1 MDLQRGV
8 TVFDALAL
16 TSHPSSNAESA
27 VLELENG
34 RDLDS
39 TTSKERSPRDQVNGT
54 TNDESSPQSSPKRKP
69 SVPRRG
75 QGVQKPRLNTD
86 RKPTLRSLLW
96 NSVKK
101 TVKRNS
107 VVGPSSRG
115 SVDVEAS
122 DFSFRQ
128 PPRGSPVSGSH
139 KKKGSPSLELHSG
152 KRRSRSSLAIEVR
165 PVTVGRRSS
174 EASLYDFTSPLVSHY
189 NSTLSGSVYSYPFCS
204 SSLSW
209 SRQLLKKM

>member
-1 MDLQRGV
+1 MAG
-8 TVFDALAL
+8 
-16 TSHPSSNAESA
+16 
-27 VLELENG
+27 LELENG

-39 TTSKERSPRDQVNGT
+39 TTNKERSPQDQVNVT
-54 TNDESSPQSSPKRKP
+54 TNDESSPKTSPKRKP
-69 SVPRRG
+69 CVLRRG
-75 QGVQKPRLNTD
+75 DGANCVDKSRLKTD
-86 RKPTLRSLLW
+86 RKPTLRSRLW
-96 NSVKK
+96 NSVKR

-165 PVTVGRRSS
+165 PRTPVTERLRSS
-174 EASLYDFTSPLVSHY
+174 EASLYDLHPSCFTLQDLQLYIVWECVSI
-189 NSTLSGSVYSYPFCS
+189 LFCS
-204 SSLSW
+204 PSISW

>member
-1 MDLQRGV
+1 MAG
-8 TVFDALAL
+8 
-16 TSHPSSNAESA
+16 
-27 VLELENG
+27 LELENG
-34 RDLDS
+34 RDLRTEDS
-39 TTSKERSPRDQVNGT
+39 TTSKERSPQDQVNGT
-54 TNDESSPQSSPKRKP
+54 TNDESSPQASPKRKP
-69 SVPRRG
+69 SVPQRG
-75 QGVQKPRLNTD
+75 QGGSCVQKPRLKTD
-86 RKPTLRSLLW
+86 RKPTLRSRLW
-96 NSVKK
+96 NSVKR

-165 PVTVGRRSS
+165 PAMVGFRSS
-174 EASLYDFTSPLVSHY
+174 EASLYDFT
-189 NSTLSGSVYSYPFCS
+189 
-204 SSLSW
+204 
-209 SRQLLKKM
+209 

>member
-1 MDLQRGV
+1 MAD
-8 TVFDALAL
+8 
-16 TSHPSSNAESA
+16 SA
-27 VLELENG
+27 GLELENG
-34 RDLDS
+34 RDLRTEDS
-39 TTSKERSPRDQVNGT
+39 TTSKERSPQDQVNAT

-75 QGVQKPRLNTD
+75 QGGSCVQKPRLKTD
-86 RKPTLRSLLW
+86 RKPTLRSRLW

-107 VVGPSSRG
+107 VVGSSSRG

-165 PVTVGRRSS
+165 PRTPVTVRLRSS
-174 EASLYDFTSPLVSHY
+174 EASLYISICYTIAARGLRVVHEWPVLIGHEGVARV
-189 NSTLSGSVYSYPFCS
+189 VY
-204 SSLSW
+204 
-209 SRQLLKKM
+209 QN

>member
-1 MDLQRGV
+1 MEPL
-8 TVFDALAL
+8 TTKALRKL
-16 TSHPSSNAESA
+16 
-27 VLELENG
+27 
-34 RDLDS
+34 
-39 TTSKERSPRDQVNGT
+39 
-54 TNDESSPQSSPKRKP
+54 SPKRKP

-75 QGVQKPRLNTD
+75 DGASCVDKPRLKTD
-86 RKPTLRSLLW
+86 RKPTLRSRLW
-96 NSVKK
+96 NSVKR

-152 KRRSRSSLAIEVR
+152 KRRSRSSLVR
-165 PVTVGRRSS
+165 PRTPVTVGLRPTPTKRAPCYQRSFPS
-174 EASLYDFTSPLVSHY
+174 DRNL
-189 NSTLSGSVYSYPFCS
+189 
-204 SSLSW
+204 
-209 SRQLLKKM
+209 

>member
-1 MDLQRGV
+1 MAG
-8 TVFDALAL
+8 
-16 TSHPSSNAESA
+16 
-27 VLELENG
+27 LELENG
-34 RDLDS
+34 RDLRTEDS
-39 TTSKERSPRDQVNGT
+39 TTSKELGSPQDQVNGT

-75 QGVQKPRLNTD
+75 QGGSSVQKPRLKTD
-86 RKPTLRSLLW
+86 RKPTLRSRLW

-122 DFSFRQ
+122 DFSYRQ

-165 PVTVGRRSS
+165 PATVGLRSS
-174 EASLYDFTSPLVSHY
+174 EASLYDFT
-189 NSTLSGSVYSYPFCS
+189 
-204 SSLSW
+204 
-209 SRQLLKKM
+209 

>member
-1 MDLQRGV
+1 MAD
-8 TVFDALAL
+8 
-16 TSHPSSNAESA
+16 SA
-27 VLELENG
+27 GLELENG
-34 RDLDS
+34 RDLRAEDS
-39 TTSKERSPRDQVNGT
+39 TTSKELERSPQDQVNAT
-54 TNDESSPQSSPKRKP
+54 TNDESSPQTSPKRKP
-69 SVPRRG
+69 SVPQRG
-75 QGVQKPRLNTD
+75 QGGSCVQKPRLKTD
-86 RKPTLRSLLW
+86 RKPTLRSRLW

-107 VVGPSSRG
+107 VVGSSSRG

-128 PPRGSPVSGSH
+128 PPRGSPMSGSH

-165 PVTVGRRSS
+165 PRTPVTVRLRSS
-174 EASLYDFTSPLVSHY
+174 EASLYIRLYMKNMVFTSPIVSRY